1 MAPTQTKLAT
11 QQNSYRYLFPTC
23 QKSYATQA
31 SWKQPLRILVEIWRN
46 TTQFGEYKMVD
57 AYATTADT
65 RSTHRAV
72 ANVVTVTRNG
82 LKQGLVVPMKSLS
95 GRTLY
100 NPSLHKLTIANKE
113 ISF

>member
-1 MAPTQTKLAT
+1 MYP
-11 QQNSYRYLFPTC
+11 FPTC

-65 RSTHRAV
+65 RSTHSAV

-82 LKQGLVVPMKSLS
+82 LKHGFVIPIESSS

-100 NPSLHKLTIANKE
+100 NPSLQKLTI
-113 ISF
+113 S

>member
-11 QQNSYRYLFPTC
+11 QQNSYRYPFPTC
-23 QKSYATQA
+23 QKSYTTQA

-46 TTQFGEYKMVD
+46 TTQFGEYKIVD

-65 RSTHRAV
+65 QSTHRAV
-72 ANVVTVTRNG
+72 ANFVTVTRNG
-82 LKQGLVVPMKSLS
+82 LKQGLVVPTKSLS

-100 NPSLHKLTIANKE
+100 NPSLQKLTI
-113 ISF
+113 S